1 MELFLSDNLFN
12 QRHFSKAFSA
22 IIVRSVFSYPLLLS
36 RLSMPIPYVYIY
48 IYTYRLV
55 SNDKQRARYRVN
67 DYYFARGSPRVEYAA
82 TMYPRFSPS
91 SLTSHPRGGGIEGTR
106 ESRKRNATFAR
117 GRGSAEKS
125 VRPPSLL

>member
-36 RLSMPIPYVYIY
+36 SCRCLYPTYIY

-117 GRGSAEKS
+117 ERGSAEKS